1 MPSVSSGPACRRP
14 SSRSTNTPTGTY
26 ADFRQSLGTGLAS
39 AAQGQASNGD
49 IIDWALMQSG
59 DVNMQSTPGSLKTI
73 SQSWK
78 EQ

>member
-1 MPSVSSGPACRRP
+1 
-14 SSRSTNTPTGTY
+14 
-26 ADFRQSLGTGLAS
+26 LAS